1 MALDQTAPPG
11 QTGQPEVVTLT
22 RPRSPAAEA
31 YRTLRTN
38 LQMAPAGAPR
48 RRLLLTS
55 AGPGEGKSTAR
66 ANLAAVMAQAGQRA
80 GGGDADLRRPS
91 RHILFGLRPRP
102 SPSTLLVSPSPA
114 AGPPGDGAAPLQA

>member
-1 MALDQTAPPG
+1 MALDQTAPAG

-55 AGPGEGKSTAR
+55 AGPGEGKSTAL
-66 ANLAAVMAQAGQRA
+66 ANLAVVIDPPSARLGA
-80 GGGDADLRRPS
+80 LHS
-91 RHILFGLRPRP
+91 RHGSRSPRR
-102 SPSTLLVSPSPA
+102 SA
-114 AGPPGDGAAPLQA
+114 RG